1 MRRLAECALA
11 YQRGVGAWAREVSRL
26 PLHGTHWGFRIQL
39 RAFGW
44 AWREILQYGCHTL
57 RGQDSVPLRTEQ
69 RRRNGFRKEQD
80 PCMGG
85 SAARRNG
92 VRCHD
97 LGHRLACF
105 DGPPRP
111 PAISLYLGA
120 LQGIALHWR
129 CQWRV
134 ALRHKVNAA
143 GRELVCGKGARAREW
158 CALLARVAIDR
169 CILGSRFGQQHRQ
182 AGSQRG
188 WAALGFRIQPWY
200 VDSCDGLG
208 RLPYDSFYPAN
219 GCLGDSL
226 RALRLARHLLFSLL
240 SLRHLGCIP
249 LLLDRFHAP
258 GEILVHHV
266 SLDLPD
272 HPCCDADMRPA
283 KNHPVLLLRIPPNDT
298 ARCAESDVAH
308 TAVLAHCNGCA
319 TYSIRYLRNTRG
331 RLWTRRC
338 RYWGFDHLCS

>member
-26 PLHGTHWGFRIQL
+26 PLHGTHWGLRIQL

-57 RGQDSVPLRTEQ
+57 RGQDCVPLRTEQ
-69 RRRNGFRKEQD
+69 RRRNGFRKERD

-85 SAARRNG
+85 SATRRHG

-120 LQGIALHWR
+120 LHGIALHWR

-169 CILGSRFGQQHRQ
+169 CILGFPIWPTISPSRFSARMGCSGPQESTLVCYFLRWLG
-182 AGSQRG
+182 AS
-188 WAALGFRIQPWY
+188 ALCFFL
-200 VDSCDGLG
+200 SC
-208 RLPYDSFYPAN
+208 RRMSRRFVACPSSCSSSFV
-219 GCLGDSL
+219 
-226 RALRLARHLLFSLL
+226 FS
-240 SLRHLGCIP
+240 S
-249 LLLDRFHAP
+249 
-258 GEILVHHV
+258 
-266 SLDLPD
+266 
-272 HPCCDADMRPA
+272 
-283 KNHPVLLLRIPPNDT
+283 
-298 ARCAESDVAH
+298 
-308 TAVLAHCNGCA
+308 
-319 TYSIRYLRNTRG
+319 
-331 RLWTRRC
+331 
-338 RYWGFDHLCS
+338 

>member
-111 PAISLYLGA
+111 PAISHACDRGSPSSSSRA
-120 LQGIALHWR
+120 TPTSTKRRGCSHRHSSGSSGITFSTA
-129 CQWRV
+129 
-134 ALRHKVNAA
+134 
-143 GRELVCGKGARAREW
+143 
-158 CALLARVAIDR
+158 
-169 CILGSRFGQQHRQ
+169 
-182 AGSQRG
+182 
-188 WAALGFRIQPWY
+188 
-200 VDSCDGLG
+200 SC
-208 RLPYDSFYPAN
+208 S
-219 GCLGDSL
+219 
-226 RALRLARHLLFSLL
+226 
-240 SLRHLGCIP
+240 
-249 LLLDRFHAP
+249 
-258 GEILVHHV
+258 
-266 SLDLPD
+266 LPD
-272 HPCCDADMRPA
+272 LRSATAAVEICSEAGCCSARSPPDATPA
-283 KNHPVLLLRIPPNDT
+283 CGGP
-298 ARCAESDVAH
+298 
-308 TAVLAHCNGCA
+308 
-319 TYSIRYLRNTRG
+319 
-331 RLWTRRC
+331 
-338 RYWGFDHLCS
+338 